1 MKPKDEGRPVSRL
14 VAYNTKFRRPERA
27 PERTVWEKSVERRI
41 RFLLESMTAYL
52 MPGRSWKVAA

>member
-1 MKPKDEGRPVSRL
+1 L
-14 VAYNTKFRRPERA
+14 
-27 PERTVWEKSVERRI
+27 EKSVERRI